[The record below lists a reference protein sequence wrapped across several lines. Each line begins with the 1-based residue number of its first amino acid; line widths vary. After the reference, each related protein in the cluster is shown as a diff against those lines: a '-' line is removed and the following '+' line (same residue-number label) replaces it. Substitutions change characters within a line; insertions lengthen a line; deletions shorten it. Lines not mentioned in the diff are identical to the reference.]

1 MSISNENIIKKT
13 GILTGFLLLL
23 FAMVAVRILII
34 QAKEGKKYH
43 KMSEGVTQKIDTI
56 HANKGNVYSSD
67 GSLLATSM
75 FRYEVRMDVET
86 IDEKILNDS
95 LDKLSNKLSY
105 FFGESSDF
113 YKNKIK
119 IAKAKKDRYLL
130 IARNLNYTDYQTLKK
145 FPIFKLGPN
154 KGGFITIQ
162 TTVREHPLG
171 KVAQR
176 TIGYDDYRG
185 RPGIEGAFAA
195 ELRGKNGMRL
205 KQKIAKGQWKPIN
218 DFNEI
223 EPQDGKDII
232 TTLDVNMQDIV
243 HQALMQQ
250 LISYKAQHGTA
261 VLMEVS
267 TGEVKAIVNLGINED
282 STGYYEDRNYAVY
295 EAYEPGSTFKVAS
308 LLVALED
315 KVIDTSTT
323 VDTTGKIWRVGGKDV
338 VDSGHTDYGVISA
351 AKALEISS
359 NVGIAK
365 LIYQNYSNNPKK
377 FVDGI
382 KKLGLDKK
390 LELPIKGEGK
400 PYFPEPGTKNWNGTS
415 LAWMSF
421 GYGIHTTPLQMLTFY
436 NAIANNGVMVRP
448 KFVKEVSYQNN
459 NKGAIIYPTEVIN
472 PKIASKQTLDKLK
485 YVMKN
490 VVKRGT
496 ATTLYSPDYSLAGKT
511 GTSQA
516 NYWTTNPSYISSF
529 VGFFPYENP
538 KYSCIVVVHIPM
550 QKFYYGSLVA
560 GPVFQK
566 IAHKIF
572 AATPT
577 INQVKKREV
586 SYKVLNQS
594 FNNYKTNQVS
604 KFKLMPN
611 VVGLSGMD
619 AVSLLENMGLNVQ
632 FQGNGSVIFQSIVV
646 GTTINKGNTVY
657 LTLS

>member
-1 MSISNENIIKKT
+1 
-13 GILTGFLLLL
+13 
-23 FAMVAVRILII
+23 
-34 QAKEGKKYH
+34 
-43 KMSEGVTQKIDTI
+43 
-56 HANKGNVYSSD
+56 
-67 GSLLATSM
+67 
-75 FRYEVRMDVET
+75 
-86 IDEKILNDS
+86 
-95 LDKLSNKLSY
+95 
-105 FFGESSDF
+105 
-113 YKNKIK
+113 
-119 IAKAKKDRYLL
+119 
-130 IARNLNYTDYQTLKK
+130 
-145 FPIFKLGPN
+145 
-154 KGGFITIQ
+154 
-162 TTVREHPLG
+162 
-171 KVAQR
+171 
-176 TIGYDDYRG
+176 
-185 RPGIEGAFAA
+185 
-195 ELRGKNGMRL
+195 
-205 KQKIAKGQWKPIN
+205 
-218 DFNEI
+218 
-223 EPQDGKDII
+223 
-232 TTLDVNMQDIV
+232 
-243 HQALMQQ
+243 
-250 LISYKAQHGTA
+250 
-261 VLMEVS
+261 
-267 TGEVKAIVNLGINED
+267 
-282 STGYYEDRNYAVY
+282 
-295 EAYEPGSTFKVAS
+295 
-308 LLVALED
+308 
-315 KVIDTSTT
+315 
-323 VDTTGKIWRVGGKDV
+323 
-338 VDSGHTDYGVISA
+338 
-351 AKALEISS
+351 
-359 NVGIAK
+359 
-365 LIYQNYSNNPKK
+365 
-377 FVDGI
+377 
-382 KKLGLDKK
+382 
-390 LELPIKGEGK
+390 
-400 PYFPEPGTKNWNGTS
+400 
-415 LAWMSF
+415 MSF

-459 NKGAIIYPTEVIN
+459 NKGAIIYPTEIIN

-550 QKFYYGSLVA
+550 QKVYYGSLVA

-586 SYKVLNQS
+586 TYKALNRS

-604 KFKLMPN
+604 KSKLMPN